1 MLSKIW
7 NFIVKIFSYKNEK
20 LEEAVKVVVDDLTQS
35 ENVSVTVNEVKVKK
49 KSTRKPKSTPKMKV
63 VKEAKPK
70 TKKTTKKK

>member
-63 VKEAKPK
+63 VKEVKPRA
-70 TKKTTKKK
+70 KKTTKKK